1 MLGPN
6 VLFIVPM
13 AGIVGVFSFLS
24 VTAWTQ
30 GRQREREA
38 FYKSETL
45 RRITEATGEGAK
57 AAMELLRDEARREAI
72 KTREGLKIG
81 GLICVGV
88 GAALVIF
95 LRVLL
100 GPGGVE
106 TGGAGSAYLCG
117 LIPGFIGVAMLIYVY
132 FMAAPI
138 E

>member
-6 VLFIVPM
+6 VLYVVPM

-24 VTAWTQ
+24 VKEWTR
-30 GRQREREA
+30 GRQKEREA

-45 RRITEATGEGAK
+45 RRITEATSDGAK
-57 AAMELLRDEARREAI
+57 AAIDLLREDERLKRI
-72 KTREGLKIG
+72 KSREGLKIG
-81 GLICVGV
+81 GVINVGLGIGLIV
-88 GAALVIF
+88 F
-95 LRVLL
+95 FRVLL

-106 TGGAGSAYLCG
+106 SGGAGSAYLCG

-132 FMAAPI
+132 FMAGPI